1 VGRIWNTLQG
11 AHDRWEKRP
20 KKAWHWWRPD
30 PHSWHPVRHHGPRTV
45 DHEGVEIMRRLR
57 NGAWEYRLPT
67 EEEQEEINEFYV
79 HR

>member
-1 VGRIWNTLQG
+1 
-11 AHDRWEKRP
+11 
-20 KKAWHWWRPD
+20 
-30 PHSWHPVRHHGPRTV
+30 
-45 DHEGVEIMRRLR
+45 MRRLR